1 MNLISR
7 AIAAVRK
14 TLSPVPSG
22 NGGWWPMFVRE
33 PFAGAWQRGEALRG
47 MDALETPIVYACV
60 TLIANDIGKL
70 RTTLVKK
77 QEDGIW
83 YEIDSNAHKLAVLRR
98 PNRYQNHIQFKQWWI
113 MSKLRTGNTYA
124 LKQRDPRGM
133 VTDLYVLDPHR
144 VSVLVSDDGSVFYQL
159 GQDNLG
165 GQQRD
170 SVTVPASEIIHDR
183 MNCLYHPLVGISP
196 LYAAAI
202 AAGIGGKIQDNTLR
216 FFGNSS
222 RPGGIL
228 VAPGTISKE
237 NAAEIKAN
245 WEASFGGP
253 NSGKVALFDGGMKFE
268 PMSQTAVDSQ
278 LIETM
283 RWSDERICSVFHV
296 PAYKVGVGPAPS
308 YNNIEALDRA
318 YYSDCLQSPIEEFEA
333 CLDEG
338 LGFDGVTEGVELDLA
353 GLLRMDS
360 KTQME
365 TLKTGV
371 DGGILTVNNAR
382 LRLNQPALEGGDTV
396 YLQQQDYPL
405 DQVRL
410 NRIAAREPPPQ
421 PSAEDQSTIAQAKA
435 LIATQQA
442 IEAAKAKVLAHVQS

>member
-1 MNLISR
+1 
-7 AIAAVRK
+7 
-14 TLSPVPSG
+14 
-22 NGGWWPMFVRE
+22 
-33 PFAGAWQRGEALRG
+33 
-47 MDALETPIVYACV
+47 
-60 TLIANDIGKL
+60 
-70 RTTLVKK
+70 
-77 QEDGIW
+77 
-83 YEIDSNAHKLAVLRR
+83 
-98 PNRYQNHIQFKQWWI
+98 
-113 MSKLRTGNTYA
+113 
-124 LKQRDPRGM
+124 
-133 VTDLYVLDPHR
+133 
-144 VSVLVSDDGSVFYQL
+144 
-159 GQDNLG
+159 
-165 GQQRD
+165 
-170 SVTVPASEIIHDR
+170 VPASEIIHDR